1 MDWKAIS
8 QLVGKAA
15 PVLGTALGGPAGTVL
30 GSMVANVLGV
40 EDTPTAVANAI
51 KNNPEALISLKQFE
65 RKNEQQIREMAFRTL
80 QVELNDKANAR
91 ASHKDSNMPAI
102 IVWLLTAIVAG
113 LLFALFKFEIPDSNQ
128 DVAFYLFGQAV
139 TLWAASITY
148 WVGTTRSSA
157 DKNRLMTGRR

>member
-1 MDWKAIS
+1 MDWKGIS

-15 PVLGTALGGPAGTVL
+15 PVLGTALGGPGGAML
-30 GSMVANVLGV
+30 GSMVATVLGV
-40 EDTPTAVANAI
+40 EETPAAVAQAV
-51 KNNPEALISLKQFE
+51 KNNPEALIKLKQFE
-65 RKNEQQIREMAFRTL
+65 LKNEQQIREVAFKTL
-80 QVELNDKANAR
+80 QTELSDKANAR
-91 ASHKDSNMPAI
+91 ASHKDSKMPAI

-113 LLFALFKFEIPDSNQ
+113 LLFALFKFEIPESNQ

-157 DKNRLMTGRR
+157 DKNRLMTGPR